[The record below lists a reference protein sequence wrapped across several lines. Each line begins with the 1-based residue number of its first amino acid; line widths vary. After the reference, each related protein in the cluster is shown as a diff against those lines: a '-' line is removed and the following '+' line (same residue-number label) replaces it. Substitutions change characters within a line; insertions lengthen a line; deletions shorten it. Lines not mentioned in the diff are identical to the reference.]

1 MTFLSNICSL
11 LHIGNA
17 GWVSFNVTA
26 AVKDWLSPRHTN
38 KGLEVWAETVKGGS
52 KAARAVRKLKFV
64 SAGSKKRKAKSPA
77 VVLYLRTVK

>member
-1 MTFLSNICSL
+1 M
-11 LHIGNA
+11 
-17 GWVSFNVTA
+17 SFNLTA
-26 AVKDWLSPRHTN
+26 AVRDWLSPTPTPTHTN